1 MSNTKHNRLGVNTQA
16 WREFCRAEQLL
27 AQRDALL
34 AALQNLVYA
43 ENNRHNPGF
52 RPGEAGHVS
61 LGNLSTEVRSATA
74 KATKE

>member
-1 MSNTKHNRLGVNTQA
+1 MSNTDLYLRLGVNTQA

-34 AALQNLVYA
+34 AALRTLA
-43 ENNRHNPGF
+43 DDI
-52 RPGEAGHVS
+52 EARAYH
-61 LGNLSTEVRSATA
+61 LDNSTLAVLEAARAAIA